1 MQSPQQRLHLMA
13 IRPEHLKRLASLGKI
28 LVAVRLRNHL
38 TTAQLAERLSKPESF
53 VLDYESGK
61 YRLDLP
67 ELVDIADALGI
78 DVLELIDLYQ
88 QRI

>member
-13 IRPEHLKRLASLGKI
+13 IRPEHLNRLALLGEI

-38 TTAQLAERLSKPESF
+38 TTAQLAEHLDMHEAF

-67 ELVDIADALGI
+67 ELVDVSDALRI
-78 DVLELIDLYQ
+78 DVVELLNLYQ